1 MLRVILSLFCPVI
14 IAIIIRVILFALAFV
29 LALLGKI
36 FNASKEIKE
45 LIENIGFFDTFIWDD
60 SYLYWGIVVIVVFVA
75 EIIIWSQTDNLK
87 DNAKKT
93 FTDMSDNP
101 IYHHRDDSNEG
112 ILGTDAPVESSEQI
126 EDLSAISHTAV
137 YDNAEIE
144 TKVDSKT
151 MQQNEEESA
160 IKPDDNLSSI
170 EKSDIEIKDE
180 KKYKVDKGVLVIP
193 EGETFIES
201 YLSDHY
207 DYFAEVIIPS
217 SVIKICHNA
226 FSKTLYLKSV
236 IIPNSVTT
244 IGDNAFDNSELS
256 SAIIPNSVISIGAH
270 AFQSCRSLSSVTI
283 PNSVHSIGEGVFSGS
298 GLKSITIPA
307 SIKSIPDWSFFNC
320 HNLNS
325 VHLHNSVTSI
335 GDNAFSLC
343 RELADIHMSN
353 SLEYIGDFAF
363 MGCQMKRFDIP
374 NTVTYIGSSVFSDS
388 MIETINIH
396 KSTANFSS
404 YTFSDSVLLEKINVD
419 SDNTE
424 FSSINGVLFNK
435 DCTTLIC
442 VPPYY
447 KTKIYH
453 VPSTVCKIE
462 DHAFQNC
469 ENIEEVI
476 LPDSLKEIGG
486 EAFKSCLSLR
496 NIRFSDSIE
505 YVGLRAFAYCK
516 NLSKECEDELLSFVT
531 RIGRDR
537 ILVGLDVK

>member
-1 MLRVILSLFCPVI
+1 
-14 IAIIIRVILFALAFV
+14 
-29 LALLGKI
+29 
-36 FNASKEIKE
+36 
-45 LIENIGFFDTFIWDD
+45 
-60 SYLYWGIVVIVVFVA
+60 
-75 EIIIWSQTDNLK
+75 
-87 DNAKKT
+87 
-93 FTDMSDNP
+93 
-101 IYHHRDDSNEG
+101 
-112 ILGTDAPVESSEQI
+112 
-126 EDLSAISHTAV
+126 
-137 YDNAEIE
+137 
-144 TKVDSKT
+144 
-151 MQQNEEESA
+151 
-160 IKPDDNLSSI
+160 
-170 EKSDIEIKDE
+170 
-180 KKYKVDKGVLVIP
+180 
-193 EGETFIES
+193 
-201 YLSDHY
+201 
-207 DYFAEVIIPS
+207 
-217 SVIKICHNA
+217 
-226 FSKTLYLKSV
+226 
-236 IIPNSVTT
+236 
-244 IGDNAFDNSELS
+244 
-256 SAIIPNSVISIGAH
+256 
-270 AFQSCRSLSSVTI
+270 
-283 PNSVHSIGEGVFSGS
+283 
-298 GLKSITIPA
+298 
-307 SIKSIPDWSFFNC
+307 
-320 HNLNS
+320 
-325 VHLHNSVTSI
+325 
-335 GDNAFSLC
+335 
-343 RELADIHMSN
+343 MSN

-363 MGCQMKRFDIP
+363 EGCQMKKFDIP